1 MEFLFDGGDGLYD
14 GCQAIL
20 RKWMEQLAA
29 KEMKTDH
36 DQKGMTDMLNLLDGY
51 IQNSLPEQG
60 DFSTNPNLCKKVDNS
75 GHFLP
80 FYGNTVVFLLD
91 DGTRNRLRQLQ
102 NALYDSAGEVLSDK
116 LDAAAF
122 HMTLHDLENGPFLT
136 SALQNRMLAAR
147 QFCKPLLDRWQ
158 GLPPLRMKTTWLFNM
173 VNTSIVLGLAPADG
187 ESWQRLDE
195 LYLALEE
202 AVPLGYGM
210 TPHITIA
217 YFRPGILHPQQL
229 LQLKKAL
236 KPVEWDV
243 TLEMEKLVYQEFTG
257 MNQYWN
263 G

>member
-1 MEFLFDGGDGLYD
+1 
-14 GCQAIL
+14 
-20 RKWMEQLAA
+20 
-29 KEMKTDH
+29 
-36 DQKGMTDMLNLLDGY
+36 
-51 IQNSLPEQG
+51 
-60 DFSTNPNLCKKVDNS
+60 
-75 GHFLP
+75 
-80 FYGNTVVFLLD
+80 
-91 DGTRNRLRQLQ
+91 
-102 NALYDSAGEVLSDK
+102 
-116 LDAAAF
+116 
-122 HMTLHDLENGPFLT
+122 
-136 SALQNRMLAAR
+136 
-147 QFCKPLLDRWQ
+147 
-158 GLPPLRMKTTWLFNM
+158 MKTTWLFNM

>member
-91 DGTRNRLRQLQ
+91 DGTRNRLWQLQ

-122 HMTLHDLENGPFLT
+122 HMTLHDLENGPVLT

-147 QFCKPLLDRWQ
+147 QFCKPLLGWQ

-257 MNQYWN
+257 MNHYWN

>member
-1 MEFLFDGGDGLYD
+1 
-14 GCQAIL
+14 
-20 RKWMEQLAA
+20 
-29 KEMKTDH
+29 
-36 DQKGMTDMLNLLDGY
+36 MLNLLDGY

-91 DGTRNRLRQLQ
+91 DGTRNRLQHLQ
-102 NALYDSAGEVLSDK
+102 EELYHAAGEMLADK
-116 LDAAAF
+116 LDVGTF
-122 HMTLHDLENGPFLT
+122 HMTLHDLVNAPELT
-136 SALQNRMLAAR
+136 GELQNQMLETEKYA
-147 QFCKPLLDRWQ
+147 KELLIQWQ

-210 TPHITIA
+210 MPHITIA
-217 YFRPGILHPQQL
+217 YFRPGILHSQQL
-229 LQLKKAL
+229 LPLKKAL